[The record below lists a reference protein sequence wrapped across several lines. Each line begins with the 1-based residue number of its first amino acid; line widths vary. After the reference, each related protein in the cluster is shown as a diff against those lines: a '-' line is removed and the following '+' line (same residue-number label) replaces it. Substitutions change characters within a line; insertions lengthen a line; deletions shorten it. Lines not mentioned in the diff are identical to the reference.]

1 MRRAALLNAFL
12 PVILTAI
19 LAMMPCGHASPFAPD
34 PKGTDGNMGNE
45 VLYYILVDRFCD
57 GEKGND
63 IPDFAFPVD
72 SSMTPDQRHHNA
84 IARSLLPMIHDPGQ
98 SYMGLYWG
106 GDLQGVIDKLD
117 YLHDLGV
124 TKLILSP
131 IMKNAVGYIEE
142 PEKNFFLHR
151 SLGHENGE
159 DSPYAHL
166 VTAYHG
172 YWTKDWFRIDP
183 HFRNPADESEDKF
196 KVLRTLLNEAAKRG
210 IGIILDITL
219 NHTSP
224 PGGTFIDKGGLYDGT
239 EVIASFDPK
248 ADKLNPSEWFSRYRA
263 IDFSNPSR
271 KEIEEGTLWGDMP
284 DLNQDSP
291 EIDRYLRRALTFWL
305 DFNKAEK
312 GAGIAGFRVD
322 AIKHNN
328 IKIWKKVES
337 CVLSRNPSAILLGE
351 YFSGGYLN
359 GDSIDF
365 IEKTKFYSQYDFSLS
380 EAARRFFAGDR
391 QWDGRAYVLREL
403 VLGAAGPRPGF
414 LQRLLNPAGILEI
427 PNASLEKVS
436 GATASH
442 WAGFVE
448 NHDLPRLRSIYPGMT
463 DDDYASLLRF
473 IFMIPRVPLLVYGTE
488 TGLAV
493 PHDPRETGLFGIGGD
508 PFNRPMMI
516 FPGQPGWNDRLYR
529 VTRSMIALRKE
540 HPLLRYGS
548 SAFLEPKGSRRSE
561 DLFLLR
567 SPEAGNTAGANTRIL
582 YAYSTRGGNF
592 PIDLTGFPSKIGRDA
607 ESGELLNPVNSQ
619 SANITLAPGGSRVI
633 VFGADQHQGAAVP
646 SP

>member
-1 MRRAALLNAFL
+1 MKPAMPSKLTLPLVLLAIFTAMACVRASSF
-12 PVILTAI
+12 V
-19 LAMMPCGHASPFAPD
+19 PD

-57 GEKGND
+57 GDKGND

-72 SSMTPDQRHHNA
+72 LSMTPEQRRHNK
-84 IARSLLPMIHDPGQ
+84 IVRSLLPMIHDPSQ
-98 SYMGLYWG
+98 RYMGLYWG

-131 IMKNAVGYIEE
+131 IMKNAVGYI
-142 PEKNFFLHR
+142 KGAGNSLFLHR
-151 SLGHENGE
+151 SLAHEAGE

-166 VTAYHG
+166 VTSYHG

-183 HFRNPADESEDKF
+183 HFRNPADEGEDKY
-196 KVLRTLLNEAAKRG
+196 KVLRMLLNEAAKRG

-224 PGGTFIDKGGLYDGT
+224 PGGTFIDKGGLYDGQ

-248 ADKLNPSEWFSRYRA
+248 KEKLNATEWFTRYRA
-263 IDFSNPSR
+263 IDFSNPSK
-271 KEIEEGTLWGDMP
+271 KEIEEGTLGGDMP

-305 DFNKAEK
+305 DFNKAEG
-312 GAGIAGFRVD
+312 GARIAGFRVD

-328 IKIWKKVES
+328 IKVWKKVES

-359 GDSIDF
+359 ADSIDF
-365 IEKTKFYSQYDFSLS
+365 IEKTKFFSQYDFSLS

-391 QWDGRAYVLREL
+391 QWDGRTYVLREL
-403 VLGAAGPRPGF
+403 VTGAEGPRPSF
-414 LQRLLNPAGILEI
+414 FQRLLNPAGILEI
-427 PNASLEKVS
+427 REQSLDKVS
-436 GATASH
+436 AATASH

-448 NHDLPRLRSIYPGMT
+448 NHDLPRLRSTYPAMT
-463 DDDYASLLRF
+463 DEDYASLLRF
-473 IFMIPRVPLLVYGTE
+473 LFVIPRVPLLAYGTE

-493 PHDPRETGLFGIGGD
+493 PHDPREQGLFGIGGD

-516 FPGQPGWNDRLYR
+516 FPGHPGWNERLYR
-529 VTRSMIALRKE
+529 VTKSMVTLRKE
-540 HPLLRYGS
+540 HPMLRYGK
-548 SAFLEPKGSRRSE
+548 ADFLEPKGSRRSE

-567 SPEAGNTAGANTRIL
+567 SPSAGDVTEANTRIL
-582 YAYSTRGGNF
+582 YAYSTRGGSF
-592 PIDLTGFPSKIGRDA
+592 SLDLTKFPSKTGRDA
-607 ESGELLNPVNSQ
+607 ETAELLDPGASQ
-619 SANITLAPGGSRVI
+619 FVNITLAAGGSRVI
-633 VFGADQHQGAAVP
+633 VFGASSNLRATVP
-646 SP
+646 TP

>member
-1 MRRAALLNAFL
+1 MKRVMRVRFLLQGILPAMLAL
-12 PVILTAI
+12 
-19 LAMMPCGHASPFAPD
+19 MPSVQASPFAPD

-57 GEKGND
+57 GEKRND
-63 IPDFAFPVD
+63 IPDYAFPVD
-72 SSMTPDQRHHNA
+72 ASMTPDQRRHNK
-84 IARSLLPMIHDPGQ
+84 IARSLLPMIYDPSQ
-98 SYMGLYWG
+98 RYMGLYWG

-142 PEKNFFLHR
+142 PQKNFFLHR
-151 SLGHENGE
+151 SPGHEKGE

-166 VTAYHG
+166 VTSYHG

-183 HFRNPADESEDKF
+183 HFRSPADEGEDKYR
-196 KVLRTLLNEAAKRG
+196 VLRTLLKEAAKRG

-239 EVIASFDPK
+239 QVIASFDPNV
-248 ADKLNPSEWFSRYRA
+248 DKLTATEWFSRYRS

-271 KEIEEGTLWGDMP
+271 KEIEEGTLGGGMP

-305 DFNKAEK
+305 DFNKAEG
-312 GAGIAGFRVD
+312 GATIAGFRVD

-328 IKIWKKVES
+328 IRVWKKVES

-351 YFSGGYLN
+351 YFGGGYLN
-359 GDSIDF
+359 ADSIDF
-365 IEKTKFYSQYDFSLS
+365 IEKTKFFSQYDFSLS
-380 EAARRFFAGDR
+380 EAARRFFADDR

-403 VLGAAGPRPGF
+403 VMGADGPRPGF
-414 LQRLLNPAGILEI
+414 FHRLLNPAGILEI
-427 PNASLEKVS
+427 PRKSLEKVS
-436 GATASH
+436 GVTSSH

-448 NHDLPRLRSIYPGMT
+448 NHDLPRLRTLYPEM
-463 DDDYASLLRF
+463 DDQSYASLLKF
-473 IFMIPRVPLLVYGTE
+473 IFVIPRVPLLNYGTE

-493 PHDPRETGLFGIGGD
+493 PNDPREQGLFGTGGD

-516 FPGQPGWNDRLYR
+516 FPGHPGWNDRLHR
-529 VTRSMIALRKE
+529 VSKSMIALRKKY
-540 HPLLRYGS
+540 PLLRYGS
-548 SAFLEPKGSRRSE
+548 SSFLEPKGSCRAE
-561 DLFLLR
+561 DLFLVR
-567 SPEAGNTAGANTRIL
+567 SPAAGDTALPKTRIL

-592 PIDLTGFPSKIGRDA
+592 SVDLTNFPSKTGRDA
-607 ESGELLNPVNSQ
+607 ESGEVLNPEASPSVN
-619 SANITLAPGGSRVI
+619 IGLAPRGSRVI
-633 VFGADQHQGAAVP
+633 VFGEALDQGAAVP